1 MTNGVYHERRLTL
14 SQAARHLNLHVST
27 VWRWQLRGVRGVRLE
42 TILLGGTR
50 YTSHEALERFT
61 TACTAAADGRVP
73 AARTTTQRQ
82 RQIEQAER
90 ELAEAG
96 I

>member
-1 MTNGVYHERRLTL
+1 MTKGIYHERRLTL
-14 SQAARHLNLHVST
+14 SQAARHLGLHVST

-61 TACTAAADGRVP
+61 SACTAVANGGVAPV
-73 AARTTTQRQ
+73 RTTTQRQ
-82 RQIEQAER
+82 RQIELAER